1 MASDFWNPGSS
12 QKIIDVVGHED
23 GHADCCSVL
32 PLALVRNV
40 PVFKRAILRQACFTW
55 RGIDNIAVLVSLA
68 LLSLP
73 IDELAAEFAVF
84 AVRVRHWCP
93 IRTVHRYRSFSSIGN
108 AHLRT
113 YPTHQ

>member
-1 MASDFWNPGSS
+1 MAVRVPAL
-12 QKIIDVVGHED
+12 E
-23 GHADCCSVL
+23 L

-40 PVFKRAILRQACFTW
+40 PVLKRAIFRQACFTW
-55 RGIDNIAVLVSLA
+55 RGMDDIAVLVGLA
-68 LLSLP
+68 LLLLP
-73 IDELAAEFAVF
+73 IDKLAAEFAVF
-84 AVRVRHWCP
+84 STRVRHWYP